1 MDSSIV
7 INREFGSGG
16 REIGRMICE
25 RTGMELYDTRMLAE
39 AAEINEKVGR
49 HAPPA

>member
-16 REIGRMICE
+16 SEIGRMISE

-39 AAEINEKVGR
+39 AAESRALAIEVQGD
-49 HAPPA
+49 